1 MASICIVS
9 VFKNEIC
16 ALEEWINHYINQGVD
31 HFFLTDNG
39 SNDDYMSV
47 LSKYIQSGIVTLNVN
62 STKYQQVQHL
72 NVFINDAKKY
82 EWVII
87 VDLDEFVY
95 ARKGFNTVK
104 QYLTQLDQ
112 NVNQIYI
119 PWKMFGS
126 NGHIS
131 QPNSIL
137 RSFLTRDS
145 YVNLRIING
154 KCITRTNQLNRFYLH
169 SSSLHN
175 TNGLV
180 ITSDGNQ
187 QTHADK
193 NLVNISEEILKNSC
207 LHLNHYAIQS
217 WEWFSNVK
225 MTRGDATSNT
235 ADHVRNQSYFEGYD
249 LNKFFDSELR
259 NTCSV

>member
-1 MASICIVS
+1 MTLICIVS

-16 ALEEWINHYINQGVD
+16 ALEEWLNHYINQGVD

-39 SNDDYMSV
+39 SNDDYMHV

-62 STKYQQVQHL
+62 AARYQQVQHL
-72 NVFINDAKKY
+72 NAFINDAKKY

-95 ARKGFNTVK
+95 ARKGFNSVK

-112 NVNQIYI
+112 NVYQIYI

-126 NGHIS
+126 NGHIN
-131 QPNSIL
+131 QPNSIIH
-137 RSFLTRDS
+137 SFFTRDS
-145 YVNLRIING
+145 YINARQING
-154 KCITRTNQLNRFYLH
+154 KCITRTNQLNSFNLH
-169 SSSLHN
+169 SSYLNN
-175 TNGLV
+175 TDGLI

-187 QTHADK
+187 QTPDGT
-193 NLVNISEEILKNSC
+193 LLLDISEEILDNSC

-217 WEWFSNVK
+217 WDWFSRIK
-225 MTRGDATSNT
+225 MTRGDATSNIS
-235 ADHVRNQSYFEGYD
+235 DHVRNKSYFENYD
-249 LNKFFDSELR
+249 KNLVVDTELH
-259 NTCSV
+259 NA